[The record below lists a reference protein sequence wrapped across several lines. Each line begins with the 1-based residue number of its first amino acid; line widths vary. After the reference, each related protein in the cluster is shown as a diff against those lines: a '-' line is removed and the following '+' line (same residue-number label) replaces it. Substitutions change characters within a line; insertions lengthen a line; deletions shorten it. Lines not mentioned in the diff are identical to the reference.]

1 MSPNSSP
8 TKGAAPPSSPTT
20 TPSPDKATTP
30 PTIDATTLKR
40 RWIWIVTGPTASGKT
55 STAKALADY
64 LNFPF
69 IEGDDVRP
77 IPTPCTPT
85 PPSTLTPLLQY
96 HPPANIAKMKNSIP
110 LTDADRAGWLAT
122 LRDYETNS
130 PTSLVMT
137 CSALKRAY
145 RDILRV
151 GGADG
156 VNVRFIFLDAPE
168 EELTRRAAE
177 RKGHYA
183 GPGLLK
189 SQFEALERPGENE
202 GDVYV
207 VGTVGR
213 GVEGT
218 VGEVKGVV
226 RGVMRE
232 VEGLGV

>member
-1 MSPNSSP
+1 M
-8 TKGAAPPSSPTT
+8 
-20 TPSPDKATTP
+20 KA
-30 PTIDATTLKR
+30 
-40 RWIWIVTGPTASGKT
+40 
-55 STAKALADY
+55 
-64 LNFPF
+64 
-69 IEGDDVRP
+69 
-77 IPTPCTPT
+77 
-85 PPSTLTPLLQY
+85 
-96 HPPANIAKMKNSIP
+96 SIP
-110 LTDADRAGWLAT
+110 LTDVDRAGWLAT
-122 LRDYETNS
+122 LRDYETTS

-151 GGADG
+151 GGGGDG
-156 VNVRFIFLDAPE
+156 INVRFIFLDAPE

-189 SQFEALERPGENE
+189 SQFEALERPGEDE

-213 GVEGT
+213 RVEGT

-232 VEGLGV
+232 VEGLSGV

>member
-1 MSPNSSP
+1 MSANDSP
-8 TKGAAPPSSPTT
+8 PKPAALTGPDTTATPSGVGTTTAPSSPGTTT
-20 TPSPDKATTP
+20 TPPIPDTTTIP
-30 PTIDATTLKR
+30 PTLDTTTLKH

-55 STAKALADY
+55 SAAKALAAY

-69 IEGDDVRP
+69 IEGDD
-77 IPTPCTPT
+77 
-85 PPSTLTPLLQY
+85 Y
-96 HPPANIAKMKNSIP
+96 HPPANIAKMKDSIP

-122 LRDYETNS
+122 LRDYETRSSN
-130 PTSLVMT
+130 LVMT

-145 RDILRV
+145 RDILRLDDV
-151 GGADG
+151 G
-156 VNVRFIFLDAPE
+156 VMVRFIFLDAPE

-189 SQFEALERPGENE
+189 SQFEALERPGEDE
-202 GDVYV
+202 GDLFV

-218 VGEVKGVV
+218 VEGVRGVV
-226 RGVMRE
+226 RGVMRRE
-232 VEGLGV
+232 EGWGV